1 MICFSDDKKKNSI
14 AKAAQLQANAD
25 STTNSS
31 QQLDPIE
38 LERRFEE

>member
-1 MICFSDDKKKNSI
+1 MICFSDDKKRASL
-14 AKAAQLQANAD
+14 AKTAQAQTNG

-31 QQLDPIE
+31 QQYDPIE